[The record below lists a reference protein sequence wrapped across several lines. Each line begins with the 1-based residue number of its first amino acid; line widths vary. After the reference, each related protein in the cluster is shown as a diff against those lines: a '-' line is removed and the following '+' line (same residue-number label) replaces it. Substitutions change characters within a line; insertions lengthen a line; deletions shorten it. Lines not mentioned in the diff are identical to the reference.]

1 MRSSV
6 ATLALF
12 VAAFG
17 LQAQQPQPAASS
29 STTATLSGTISD
41 STTGGLLAGAD
52 IVIGGSTLSAT
63 TDSLGRFEVS
73 GLEPGTYQVGVFHPR
88 LDTLEVA
95 LTTAPFAV
103 LAGRRNA
110 IELAIPSART
120 LIAKRCG
127 RPAGANESLLTGKV
141 LGTDNGQPVPAASVS
156 LAWTELTITTESG
169 MRADTRLAH
178 ASTDSSGRYT
188 FCGVPSD
195 LHGTIQAR
203 RDASATAM
211 LPVTL
216 NGGGNA
222 LTTRNLFVSSG
233 KPSSESRGR
242 LTGTVRLDG
251 STGATPEG
259 ARAELTGTSSVA
271 KTDKQGSFALSNL
284 PLGSQLLVVRKV
296 GFTSQAIQV
305 DILAGEPAIVTV
317 ALTKFVSHLDP
328 VVVTAR
334 VSQALKSVGFD
345 DRQRQGRG
353 RYVTRADIEKHR
365 YTYLSDIIRSQVP
378 AINLQSSAGGPILSR
393 PGRSIVRGSACVR
406 YFVDDVLWHSVSE
419 NDIDVI
425 NPSEIAGIEIYR
437 GNAAPIRYSMVDD
450 CTTIVI
456 WTKTRVGS

>member
-12 VAAFG
+12 VPVFG
-17 LQAQQPQPAASS
+17 LQAQQPQPAAGSS
-29 STTATLSGTISD
+29 ATATLSGTISD

-73 GLEPGTYQVGVFHPR
+73 GLAPGTYQVGVFHPR

-103 LAGRRNA
+103 LAGRRNT

-127 RPAGANESLLTGKV
+127 RPAGANESLLTGRV
-141 LGTDNGQPVPAASVS
+141 LSTDNRRPVAASVS

-169 MRADTRLAH
+169 IRADTRLAH
-178 ASTDSSGRYT
+178 ATTDSSGRYT

-203 RDASATAM
+203 RDASATAVI
-211 LPVTL
+211 PVLL

-222 LTTRNLFVSSG
+222 LATRNLFVASG
-233 KPSSESRGR
+233 TPAAESRGR
-242 LTGTVRLDG
+242 LTGTVRLEV
-251 STGATPEG
+251 STGATLEG

-271 KTDKQGSFALSNL
+271 QTDKQGGFALGNL

-296 GFTSQAIQV
+296 GFTSQAIPV
-305 DILAGEPAIVTV
+305 DILPGEPAKVIV
-317 ALTKFVSHLDP
+317 AMTKFVSHLDP

-365 YTYLSDIIRSQVP
+365 YTYLSDIIRNQVP
-378 AINLQSSAGGPILSR
+378 AINLQSSSGGPILSR

-406 YFVDDVLWHSVSE
+406 YFVDDVLWQSVTQ

-437 GNAAPIRYSMVDD
+437 GNAAPIRYSMIDD
-450 CTTIVI
+450 CTTVVI
-456 WTKTRVGS
+456 WTKTRVGQ